1 MELVLNAVDR
11 ERHHRDRDGNGQT
24 ADRGLAAPPQAIAR
38 DRKHGC
44 VGDRRRDQALAAHL
58 REGQR
63 REQPHGAEYDEGARI
78 PEKMREI
85 EARRGCR
92 LRSGLA
98 GREEGEQALERGLV
112 EAARHAG
119 GSQVIDGEAHGSAP
133 GEAFRLTRPAATGMC
148 IAAPIRP
155 AFARPSRRDE
165 RPRSLDRRHGTR
177 TPSFRV
183 LQGEV
188 RVLCQ
193 CDLVRQLE

>member
-1 MELVLNAVDR
+1 MEQSLIRASERARPSAGAASSRPAYLAWTGLNCRKEVGMR
-11 ERHHRDRDGNGQT
+11 
-24 ADRGLAAPPQAIAR
+24 LAI
-38 DRKHGC
+38 
-44 VGDRRRDQALAAHL
+44 
-58 REGQR
+58 
-63 REQPHGAEYDEGARI
+63 RI

-85 EARRGCR
+85 EGRRGCR

-155 AFARPSRRDE
+155 AFARLSIPASICRGRLKMPCGGFPCASQRRFRARLHPNVQGNWRSDLLFLHQRV
-165 RPRSLDRRHGTR
+165 RPT
-177 TPSFRV
+177 TA
-183 LQGEV
+183 
-188 RVLCQ
+188 
-193 CDLVRQLE
+193 